1 MSSGI
6 CLYGIFIGIL
16 IFDLIYTLSL
26 YFRLREQC
34 LSAFGFGD

>member
-16 IFDLIYTLSL
+16 IFDLIYILSL
-26 YFRLREQC
+26 YFRL
-34 LSAFGFGD
+34 